1 MDVFRSFWNRRGAA
15 PGGAATSSGRPAGC
29 REENSS
35 VLLQSLKANSQQQK
49 YLDDPDKIPTYYV
62 FQSNMVTDEDLLPG
76 MLRNLEV
83 DKRLTLPTRT
93 HIRFLITATD
103 VIHSWAVPALGIKA
117 DAIPGRL
124 QRINTFIQREGVFY
138 GQCSELCGALH
149 GFMPIVI
156 EAVSPETYAAH
167 AKKWYKDWELVFK
180 WQLGHSWTTRPE
192 SDNRSHIPHNC
203 VLSSLV
209 RAQNSY
215 VEWEMREE
223 GGQAREDVGAHTRQ
237 LLLKNSIQRKIL
249 RFRGDHSFCGKVA
262 NWDGVVSHGEAL
274 REGFQCLQSVA
285 SYDGMTATASHEGST
300 SSVESWTKRDRKRSA
315 GNNK

>member
-35 VLLQSLKANSQQQK
+35 VLLQSLKASSEQKKGETPLQNVAAADYVTPQK

-167 AKKWYKDWELVFK
+167 AKKWYKD
-180 WQLGHSWTTRPE
+180 
-192 SDNRSHIPHNC
+192 
-203 VLSSLV
+203 
-209 RAQNSY
+209 
-215 VEWEMREE
+215 
-223 GGQAREDVGAHTRQ
+223 
-237 LLLKNSIQRKIL
+237 
-249 RFRGDHSFCGKVA
+249 
-262 NWDGVVSHGEAL
+262 
-274 REGFQCLQSVA
+274 
-285 SYDGMTATASHEGST
+285 
-300 SSVESWTKRDRKRSA
+300 
-315 GNNK
+315 